1 MNIVDEHQYDEYKR
15 RFFSKHNNDFQCET
29 EGSSAEY
36 YHKTYVFA
44 DGATRYEVMQKK
56 TVVAQAHYLNVE
68 FPAEVEVMETEFWS
82 SDDSES
88 KYWYQAW
95 DVMLGTH

>member
-1 MNIVDEHQYDEYKR
+1 MDIVTEHEYNDIKR
-15 RFFSKHNNDFQCET
+15 AFFRKHNNEFQCET

-36 YHKTYVFA
+36 YNKTYVFD
-44 DGATRYEVMQKK
+44 DGAVWYEVMQKQ
-56 TVVAQAHYLNVE
+56 TVMAQAKYHNVE

-82 SDDSES
+82 NEDSES

>member
-1 MNIVDEHQYDEYKR
+1 MDIVTEHEYNDIKR
-15 RFFSKHNNDFQCET
+15 IFFRKHNNEFQCET
-29 EGSSAEY
+29 EGSVEHC
-36 YHKTYVFA
+36 HKTYVFD
-44 DGATRYEVMQKK
+44 DGAVQHEVMQKQ
-56 TVVAQAHYLNVE
+56 TVMAQAKYYNAE

-82 SDDSES
+82 NEDDES